1 MGIRTSRLLAH
12 LAMEISPGS
21 LEGSHL
27 ARSNRVHKCTRR
39 RRSESRRAW
48 RHRIG
53 GFAIFAHPQ
62 EAMALLRFSLMM
74 SLRPSAKLLHTGTQ
88 STGAVRFSVDRGANT
103 STQRSGSPPVS
114 LADLLTLRGKRT
126 RGLEGLFAGGTFR
139 INA

>member
-27 ARSNRVHKCTRR
+27 PRSNRVHERTRR

-53 GFAIFAHPQ
+53 SFAIFGHPQ
-62 EAMALLRFSLMM
+62 EAMALLRFFINDELASERNLAPAPGHGQPE
-74 SLRPSAKLLHTGTQ
+74 LYDLPWL
-88 STGAVRFSVDRGANT
+88 VR
-103 STQRSGSPPVS
+103 
-114 LADLLTLRGKRT
+114 
-126 RGLEGLFAGGTFR
+126 
-139 INA
+139 